1 MESQQAIEVILMRQ
15 CASYLA
21 TPVFML
27 DADERFLFCNE
38 PAEALLGRRFDPA
51 GEMRLEELL
60 TLLETANGDGSP
72 LSLDTF
78 PLGTACR
85 KRRPASRVLRYRG
98 VDGSWR
104 TANMTAFPIQG
115 QGGRHL
121 GAVGMFWEADP
132 R

>member
-1 MESQQAIEVILMRQ
+1 MEAQQAIEVILMRQ

-27 DADERFLFCNE
+27 DADGRFLFCNE

-72 LSLDTF
+72 VAPDTF
-78 PLGTACR
+78 PLGAACHD
-85 KRRPASRVLRYRG
+85 RRPASRVLRYRG
-98 VDGSWR
+98 VDGNWR
-104 TANMTAFPIQG
+104 TAEVTAFPIQG
-115 QGGRHL
+115 QEGRHL
-121 GAVGMFWEADP
+121 GAVAMFWEMDG

>member
-27 DADERFLFCNE
+27 DADARFLFCNE

-51 GEMRLEELL
+51 GEMQVEELL

-72 LSLDTF
+72 VSLETF
-78 PLGTACR
+78 PPGIACR
-85 KRRPASRVLRYRG
+85 ERRPASRVLRYRAA
-98 VDGSWR
+98 DGSWR
-104 TANMTAFPIQG
+104 TAEVTAFPIEG

-121 GAVGMFWEADP
+121 GAVAMFWEAGE